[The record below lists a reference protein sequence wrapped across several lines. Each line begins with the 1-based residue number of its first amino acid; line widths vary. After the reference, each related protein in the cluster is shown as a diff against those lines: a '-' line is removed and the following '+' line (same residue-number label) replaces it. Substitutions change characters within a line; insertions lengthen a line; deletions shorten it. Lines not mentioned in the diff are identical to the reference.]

1 MTYII
6 IAIIGWTDSRRLF
19 TPKITNIFVR
29 TMNKGN
35 MQSLSPMAHNLF
47 QLLKQNMCLHL
58 IMYVGIT
65 ITYPEEIWC
74 LLSTV
79 TFSDSIAESS
89 LLSSSIWVADC
100 FVASSASAKESSWR
114 NSSSTS
120 WNKVEFE
127 IAVAAAWLRNVFSQ
141 DYFFNISPSILI
153 LCPIESSKWLHVT
166 IALHNHK
173 PWNKKYNSL
182 GMPLKTKINGK
193 WKR

>member
-1 MTYII
+1 MFWPFLLWP
-6 IAIIGWTDSRRLF
+6 GFSKRLLS
-19 TPKITNIFVR
+19 PKITNILVR
-29 TMNKGN
+29 NMNKGN

-141 DYFFNISPSILI
+141 DYFFQNFTININTMYVQLKVYMIAYTTYSI
-153 LCPIESSKWLHVT
+153 
-166 IALHNHK
+166 A
-173 PWNKKYNSL
+173 
-182 GMPLKTKINGK
+182 
-193 WKR
+193 

>member
-1 MTYII
+1 MISNDFDGKATHLNYFYLHINFEQNYPKP
-6 IAIIGWTDSRRLF
+6 AICICSAW
-19 TPKITNIFVR
+19 
-29 TMNKGN
+29 
-35 MQSLSPMAHNLF
+35 
-47 QLLKQNMCLHL
+47 
-58 IMYVGIT
+58 YVGIT

-141 DYFFNISPSILI
+141 DYFFQNFTININ
-153 LCPIESSKWLHVT
+153 T
-166 IALHNHK
+166 M
-173 PWNKKYNSL
+173 Y
-182 GMPLKTKINGK
+182 
-193 WKR
+193 